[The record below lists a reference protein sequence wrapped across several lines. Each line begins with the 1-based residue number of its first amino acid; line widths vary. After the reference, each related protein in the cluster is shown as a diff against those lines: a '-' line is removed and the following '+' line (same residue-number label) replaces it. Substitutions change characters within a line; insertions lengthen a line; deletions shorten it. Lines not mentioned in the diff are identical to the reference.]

1 MTHSLFAEPLYLEND
16 RVILRPLA
24 EADSDALRDLFDYP
38 LDERRRMEMLKQLC
52 QAKGNGT
59 LVLAILDRDEKILRG
74 ILEVKVKGPASLEI
88 GYRIKKP
95 YRSRGYASQ
104 AVCLFSKAACDEYG
118 NDEIHAFVK
127 KDNEYSRR
135 LLCRCGYEKTN
146 ENDRMEEYV
155 FSAKGKDRQET
166 VGNNNQED

>member
-16 RVILRPLA
+16 RVILRPLTA
-24 EADSDALRDLFDYP
+24 ADHAALRDLFDYP

-95 YRSRGYASQ
+95 YRHCRYASE
-104 AVCLFSKAACDEYG
+104 ALRLFRQTAFAEYG
-118 NDEIHAFVK
+118 IKEIRARVK

-135 LLCRCGYEKTN
+135 LLQHSGFIKTGGN
-146 ENDRMEEYV
+146 GDMEEYV
-155 FSAKGKDRQET
+155 CLMEHSAA
-166 VGNNNQED
+166 GNRNQEELK